1 LPCDVNTSICRST
14 TTICPALSLK
24 VSAPDRNHVAEHEA
38 MMKACLARNAE
49 LAARLLAEHFAL
61 TRHNIVAAIEDQRID
76 PTTEGIVE

>member
-1 LPCDVNTSICRST
+1 
-14 TTICPALSLK
+14 
-24 VSAPDRNHVAEHEA
+24 